1 MFLFLC
7 LGQDFE
13 LTVCSCVNSTKT
25 STHLSWKTKLTWL
38 HQMGYL
44 FLQNYC
50 EKSCFKNGARLFFN
64 VASKGQWGT
73 CSLNNSQMEYLR
85 WWLNFITAS
94 HFCPKRLQGHRVIS
108 SFKQSPEGQTAIF
121 TCQGERSRSV
131 LFTGKKIHL
140 INKVQKRAVTPE
152 CCMGYLYVCLFALSR
167 DLRAE

>member
-7 LGQDFE
+7 LGQDLE

-38 HQMGYL
+38 H
-44 FLQNYC
+44 
-50 EKSCFKNGARLFFN
+50 KIGARLFFN
-64 VASKGQWGT
+64 VVSKGQWGT

-85 WWLNFITAS
+85 WWMNFITAS
-94 HFCPKRLQGHRVIS
+94 HFCPKRLQGQRVIS
-108 SFKQSPEGQTAIF
+108 SFKQSLEDQTAIF

-152 CCMGYLYVCLFALSR
+152 CCLGYLYVCLFALSR